1 MKKIYF
7 LLAEGF
13 ELIETTTPID
23 ILKRAG
29 IKVVTLSLGKTL
41 EVNSAQDIKIIAD
54 DFLRDYKDASGIFL
68 AGGYSHYENLPK
80 SDEALKLI
88 KYYLKNQK
96 LVITISGAPYALA
109 KKDLITGKTV
119 SVHQSF
125 LEETKKFCNISNLP
139 ITIDD
144 NLITCRG
151 TGYSQDLSFEILKI
165 LAPDKLEKVKKGLG
179 LL

>member
-29 IKVVTLSLGKTL
+29 IKVITLSLGKTL

-96 LVITISGAPYALA
+96 LVIAISGAPYALA
-109 KKDLITGKTV
+109 KKNLITGKTV

-151 TGYSQDLSFEILKI
+151 TGYSQDLAFEIIKI

>member
-13 ELIETTTPID
+13 ELIEATAPID
-23 ILKRAG
+23 ILKRAK

-54 DFLRDYKDASGIFL
+54 DFLKDYKDADGIFL
-68 AGGYSHYENLPK
+68 AGGYSFYENLYR
-80 SDEALKLI
+80 SDEAFRLI

-96 LVITISGAPYALA
+96 LIIAISGSPYALA

-125 LEETKKFCNISNLP
+125 LEETKKFCNISSSP
-139 ITIDD
+139 ITIDN
-144 NLITCRG
+144 NLITCKG
-151 TGYSQDLSFEILKI
+151 TGYSQELAFEIIKI
-165 LAPDKLEKVKKGLG
+165 LAPDKLNKTKKGLG
-179 LL
+179 I

>member
-23 ILKRAG
+23 IFKRTG

-54 DFLRDYKDASGIFL
+54 DFLEDYKDANGIFL
-68 AGGYSHYENLPK
+68 AGGYSFYENLPK
-80 SDEALKLI
+80 SDEAFRLI

-96 LVITISGAPYALA
+96 LVIAISGAPYTLA
-109 KKDLITGKTV
+109 KKNLIIGKTV

-125 LEETKKFCNISNLP
+125 LKETQKFCDISNSP

-144 NLITCRG
+144 NLITCKG
-151 TGYSQDLSFEILKI
+151 TGYSQELAFEIIKI
-165 LAPDKLEKVKKGLG
+165 LVPDRLEKVKKGLG
-179 LL
+179 L